1 MELAPGHTFLKVS
14 DRERA
19 ERFYCDVLGMEV
31 AARMDAPPMTFFSL
45 GGHHDFGIL
54 GVGDGPKAEAN
65 SPGLFHI
72 AFKVGDSLDELR
84 AAKAELEGAGAT
96 VEFAMDH
103 SVTQS
108 IYLHD
113 PDGNMI
119 ELFVDVSDA
128 WRDDPDLITAAELI
142 EL

>member
-1 MELAPGHTFLKVS
+1 MELAPGHTFLKVG

-19 ERFYCDVLGMEV
+19 ERFYRDVLGMDV
-31 AARMDAPPMTFFSL
+31 AARTDAPPMTFFSL

-54 GVGDGPKAEAN
+54 AVGDGPAAADN

-72 AFKVGDSLDELR
+72 AFKVGDSVGELR
-84 AAKAELEGAGAT
+84 AAKAELEEAGAT

-128 WRDDPDLITAAELI
+128 WREDPDLITAAELL

>member
-1 MELAPGHTFLKVS
+1 MELTPGHTFLKVS

-19 ERFYCDVLGMEV
+19 EAFYRDVLGMEV

-54 GVGDGPKAEAN
+54 GVGDGPVAPDN

-72 AFKVGDSLDELR
+72 AFKVGDSVDELR
-84 AAKAELEGAGAT
+84 AAKSELEAAGAT
-96 VEFAMDH
+96 VDFAMDH
-103 SVTQS
+103 KVTQS

-119 ELFVDVSDA
+119 ELFVDVSDD
-128 WRDDPDLITAAELI
+128 WRDDPDLITAADLI

>member
-14 DRERA
+14 DQERA
-19 ERFYCDVLGMEV
+19 ERFYCDVLGMNV

-54 GVGDGPKAEAN
+54 AVGDGPAAPDN

-72 AFKVGDSLDELR
+72 AFKVGDSVDELR
-84 AAKAELEGAGAT
+84 AAKSELEEAGAT

-103 SVTQS
+103 WVTQS

-128 WRDDPDLITAAELI
+128 WREDPDLITAAELL

>member
-1 MELAPGHTFLKVS
+1 
-14 DRERA
+14 
-19 ERFYCDVLGMEV
+19 
-31 AARMDAPPMTFFSL
+31 
-45 GGHHDFGIL
+45 
-54 GVGDGPKAEAN
+54 
-65 SPGLFHI
+65 
-72 AFKVGDSLDELR
+72 
-84 AAKAELEGAGAT
+84 
-96 VEFAMDH
+96 MDH
-103 SVTQS
+103 NVTQS

>member
-19 ERFYCDVLGMEV
+19 ERFYRDVLGMKV

-45 GGHHDFGIL
+45 GNHHDFGIL
-54 GVGDGPKAEAN
+54 GVGDGPPAAE
-65 SPGLFHI
+65 STPGLFHI
-72 AFKVGDSLDELR
+72 AFKVGESLDELR
-84 AAKAELEGAGAT
+84 TAKAELEAAGAA
-96 VEFAMDH
+96 VDFAMDH
-103 SVTQS
+103 TVTQS

-119 ELFVDVSDA
+119 ELYVDVSDA
-128 WRDDPDLITAAELI
+128 WRDDPDLIAAAELF

>member
-1 MELAPGHTFLKVS
+1 MELKPGHTFLKVT

-19 ERFYCDVLGMEV
+19 ERFYRDVLGMEV
-31 AARMDAPPMTFFSL
+31 AARMDAPPMTFFCL

-54 GVGDGPKAEAN
+54 GVGDGPKAAEN

-84 AAKAELEGAGAT
+84 AVKAELEDSGTT
-96 VEFAMDH
+96 VDFAMDH
-103 SVTQS
+103 KVTQS

-128 WRDDPDLITAAELI
+128 WRENPDLITAAELM

>member
-1 MELAPGHTFLKVS
+1 MELTPGHTFLKVS

-19 ERFYCDVLGMEV
+19 ERFYCDVLGMEI

-65 SPGLFHI
+65 SPGLFHV

-103 SVTQS
+103 KVTQS